1 MWPIRQRVS
10 NATWSARELREIWVG
25 YKFVGS
31 DGSGDGVSGGSDI
44 IILEGVGFGLSSS
57 ATMRRKTLKAQ
68 W

>member
-1 MWPIRQRVS
+1 MGANNWRKEKRYFDFFNVLLGDNS
-10 NATWSARELREIWVG
+10 
-25 YKFVGS
+25 KFVGS